1 MKFEGI
7 YTPAITPLSADGSI
21 DTQAFAEV
29 LEFLVESKVH
39 GIVIGGS
46 TGEYYAHTAE
56 ERLALA
62 AHASEVIAGR
72 LPLVVGTGAIRTEDS
87 LAYAEAARA
96 IGADAILVGSPP
108 YALPTSREIA
118 EHVLAVDR
126 AAGLPIMLYNYPARM
141 GVEMDEAF
149 FAAVAGC
156 RNIVAIKESS
166 GSTAQLHRLACR
178 HPRIALSCGWDDQ
191 ALEFFAWGAR
201 SWVCA
206 GSNFIPGEH
215 LALYQACVVENDF
228 AKGRRIMAAMMP
240 LMDFLES
247 GHFVQSIKH
256 GCELAGLRAGGVRA
270 PLKALDE
277 AGKAALAEI
286 VARLK
291 GEVARIVE
299 GGRWRSR
306 TPAERKAAL
315 LRLAE
320 LLEEHLLELAV
331 MESLDSGKPIRECQH
346 TDLPET
352 INTLRWH
359 AELIDKIYD
368 STAPVG
374 SAALAMVV
382 REPIGVVGL
391 VLPWNFPL
399 LMLAWK
405 IGPALAAG
413 CSVVV
418 KPAPETSL
426 TALRVAELASQAGI
440 PAGVFNVVPGGGR
453 EAGEPLGR
461 HPDVAMVSFTGSTA
475 TGRLFLKYAAE
486 SNLKR
491 VVLECGGK
499 NPAVVMNDVE
509 DLDLVAQHVVNGAFW
524 NMGENC
530 SASSRLIVHA
540 EVREALLERIG
551 AQLREWR
558 MGDPLDPRNR
568 LGALVSPA
576 HFEKVRAYLD
586 QARTERL
593 AVRFG
598 GATEAGIFVEPTVVD
613 GVSPHS
619 RLFREEIF
627 GPLLSVTSFD
637 DIDEAIA
644 LANDTVYGLAASAYT
659 GSLRHA
665 LRLSREIRA
674 GIVTVNC
681 FGEGDAST
689 PFGGYK
695 ESGFGGRDK
704 SVWAHDQYTE
714 LKTIW
719 IDAS

>member
-1 MKFEGI
+1 
-7 YTPAITPLSADGSI
+7 
-21 DTQAFAEV
+21 
-29 LEFLVESKVH
+29 
-39 GIVIGGS
+39 
-46 TGEYYAHTAE
+46 
-56 ERLALA
+56 
-62 AHASEVIAGR
+62 
-72 LPLVVGTGAIRTEDS
+72 
-87 LAYAEAARA
+87 
-96 IGADAILVGSPP
+96 
-108 YALPTSREIA
+108 
-118 EHVLAVDR
+118 
-126 AAGLPIMLYNYPARM
+126 
-141 GVEMDEAF
+141 
-149 FAAVAGC
+149 
-156 RNIVAIKESS
+156 
-166 GSTAQLHRLACR
+166 
-178 HPRIALSCGWDDQ
+178 
-191 ALEFFAWGAR
+191 
-201 SWVCA
+201 
-206 GSNFIPGEH
+206 
-215 LALYQACVVENDF
+215 
-228 AKGRRIMAAMMP
+228 
-240 LMDFLES
+240 
-247 GHFVQSIKH
+247 
-256 GCELAGLRAGGVRA
+256 
-270 PLKALDE
+270 
-277 AGKAALAEI
+277 
-286 VARLK
+286 
-291 GEVARIVE
+291 
-299 GGRWRSR
+299 
-306 TPAERKAAL
+306 ERKAAL

-440 PAGVFNVVPGGGR
+440 PAGVFNVVPSGGR

-540 EVREALLERIG
+540 EVREALLERIV

-598 GATEAGIFVEPTVVD
+598 GATEAGIFVEPTVFD

-714 LKTIW
+714 LKAIW